1 MTGVVIPLAILIGF
15 CEECAFR
22 GLLPLFIAAKT
33 GLPTAA
39 VVALS
44 GVIFGVRARAVSLGV
59 VVVVLIAVAFFITIV
74 RVMRNTCG
82 SMETIRRFLSKG
94 MGQTGYVEWEFFS
107 CTTAT
112 SQTQMKNLRFPGDR
126 RRPPGVQGG
135 KECAGYC
142 DVRK

>member
-44 GVIFGVRARAVSLGV
+44 GVIFGVSARAVSLGV
-59 VVVVLIAVAFFITIV
+59 VVVVLIAVAFYHHRACHAQHVWFHRNNSEFPLQGDGSDGIC
-74 RVMRNTCG
+74 VM
-82 SMETIRRFLSKG
+82 G
-94 MGQTGYVEWEFFS
+94 MGVFFVHYGNIPKPNEKPS
-107 CTTAT
+107 L
-112 SQTQMKNLRFPGDR
+112 SW
-126 RRPPGVQGG
+126 
-135 KECAGYC
+135 
-142 DVRK
+142 